1 MFTKTSF
8 ALLLLQC
15 FFYIA
20 PAQIL
25 DLGENA
31 PATENGI
38 EYGYLIRN
46 EQVKASKGE
55 EYSRFEITLYMTNKS
70 GCTKLYADRKSFT
83 TNGESPN
90 LLATYLVNNANG
102 KRLTAKSGTI
112 KARDFY
118 VNVKVKEND
127 KEESKSVKAG
137 FIFRNGETLKSN
149 IIVLVP
155 KDDRPSIQCSVAT
168 PYELQ

>member
-8 ALLLLQC
+8 AIVLLQC
-15 FFYIA
+15 FFYFA

-31 PATENGI
+31 PVTENGM
-38 EYGYLIRN
+38 EYGYIIRN
-46 EQVKASKGE
+46 EQIKENKGE
-55 EYSRFEITLYMTNKS
+55 EYSRYEIALFIANRS
-70 GCTKLYADRKSFT
+70 GCTKLYSDRKPFS
-83 TNGESPN
+83 TNGETPN
-90 LLATYLVNNANG
+90 LLATFNVSNANG

-112 KARDFY
+112 RAKDFY
-118 VNVKVKEND
+118 INVKVKEND

-137 FIFRNGETLKSN
+137 FIFRNGDILKGN
-149 IIVLVP
+149 IVVLVP
-155 KDDRPSIQCSVAT
+155 KGDRPIIQCSLGN